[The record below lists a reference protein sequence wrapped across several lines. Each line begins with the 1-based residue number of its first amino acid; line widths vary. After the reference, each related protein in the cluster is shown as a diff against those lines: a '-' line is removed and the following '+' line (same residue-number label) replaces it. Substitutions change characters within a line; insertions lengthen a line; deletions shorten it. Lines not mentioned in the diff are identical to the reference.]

1 MLAEIKT
8 PFKVS
13 VSEHCTQLHTSIL
26 SAPGRRPEEQS
37 SRSFLAMQGTLGWP
51 RLPELCLIHHNGYSL
66 YQKVMFIKKKNPP
79 KTEQVVLLSAE
90 EKHIAHNT
98 KSFNIILGKLTNC
111 LCVISQSHLPAG
123 KSEQANKTCTRE
135 LRQRVISVNI
145 YNEPE
150 V

>member
-13 VSEHCTQLHTSIL
+13 ISEHCAHLHTSII
-26 SAPGRRPEEQS
+26 SAPERRPEEQS

-66 YQKVMFIKKKNPP
+66 YQKVMFIKKKSP
-79 KTEQVVLLSAE
+79 KTEQVVLLSTE
-90 EKHIAHNT
+90 EKHIAHNA
-98 KSFNIILGKLTNC
+98 KSSNIVLGELTNC
-111 LCVISQSHLPAG
+111 LFVISQSYLPAG
-123 KSEQANKTCTRE
+123 KSGQANKTYTRE
-135 LRQRVISVNI
+135 LKQRVVSVNI